1 MKIKNKQN
9 KNESGKVLRIVLTS
23 QKIRALEQM
32 CRKIIT
38 ISLKKKLKIKGPV
51 SIPTKCFSI
60 TTRKSPCGEGT
71 NTWDHFEMKIHK
83 RIIDIFGDNNLY
95 SGITGDSH
103 VEMEAIFLN

>member
-38 ISLKKKLKIKGPV
+38 ISLKKKIK
-51 SIPTKCFSI
+51 
-60 TTRKSPCGEGT
+60 
-71 NTWDHFEMKIHK
+71 NK
-83 RIIDIFGDNNLY
+83 RTSKHPN
-95 SGITGDSH
+95 
-103 VEMEAIFLN
+103 